1 MNFWKRLRFYLI
13 GFSIGICFVLLFF
26 GPRAVSCSYFPNS
39 RALEEARFHP
49 MTFSDEAAKVIEAEK
64 IDSVF
69 MFNELLKKSK
79 VTNLGSDEVRAT
91 PCRTYRAEYR
101 EEKAFNL
108 VYDICKNKTIIKEL
122 KKVN

>member
-13 GFSIGICFVLLFF
+13 GFSLGICVVLIFF
-26 GPRAVSCSYFPNS
+26 GPRAVSCSYFPNA
-39 RALEEARFHP
+39 RALEEARFYP
-49 MTFSDEAAKVIEAEK
+49 ITFSEGAANVVETEK

-69 MFNELLKKSK
+69 LYNELLKRSK
-79 VTNLGSDEVRAT
+79 ITNFGTEEVRAT

-101 EEKAFNL
+101 EEKSFDL